1 MNRLILSV
9 AAVSAVLTVA
19 PVSPAKAQNAREI
32 VGTWTLVSSVA
43 QQSGASID
51 TFGPHPNGTLVF
63 GSDGRYALIF
73 LRGDLP
79 QVASNSRISQTQE
92 EARAIAQGQTAHFG
106 TYAVIEADNV
116 VVFHIEHSNFPNW
129 DGTEQRRAVSI
140 KGDQLTYTS
149 PGSTGVAAQVTMRR
163 AK

>member
-116 VVFHIEHSNFPNW
+116 VVISSIAIFRTGTAPSNAGRFQSR
-129 DGTEQRRAVSI
+129 E
-140 KGDQLTYTS
+140 TS
-149 PGSTGVAAQVTMRR
+149 
-163 AK
+163 